1 MTGETLIEL
10 HVGAEGGSAL
20 RIVAVH
26 GSARRGGNTDILLER
41 AMAGAR
47 EEGAEVRLI
56 RAAELRIAGCRGCE
70 GCRNTGRCVQQDDM
84 QGIYDDF
91 LASGGYI
98 FATPIY
104 GWGPS
109 GQIKLFLDRLYAIVG
124 PLQRRDRKDRKYA
137 ALITA
142 FGASDPSTA
151 DETVRM
157 FRKIC
162 RHVRVDFLD
171 ELRVTAQEKGEVL
184 KKPSELAKAEELGR
198 ELAHRIKE
206 IKAEDI

>member
-1 MTGETLIEL
+1 LK
-10 HVGAEGGSAL
+10 
-20 RIVAVH
+20 IVAVH

-41 AMAGAR
+41 AIAGAKG
-47 EEGAEVRLI
+47 EGVEVRLV
-56 RAAELRIAGCRGCE
+56 RAAELKIAGCRGCE
-70 GCRNTGRCVQQDDM
+70 GCKETGRCVQRDDM

-91 LASGGYI
+91 LAAGGYI

-124 PLQRRDRKDRKYA
+124 PLQRRDRKDRKCA

-151 DETVRM
+151 DETVGM

-162 RHVRVDFLD
+162 RYVRVDFVG
-171 ELRVTAQEKGEVL
+171 ELRATAQGKGEVL
-184 KKPSELAKAEELGR
+184 EKPDDLAKAEDLGR
-198 ELAHRIKE
+198 QLARRIKGV
-206 IKAEDI
+206 

>member
-1 MTGETLIEL
+1 LK
-10 HVGAEGGSAL
+10 
-20 RIVAVH
+20 IVAVH

-41 AMAGAR
+41 AIAGAR
-47 EEGAEVRLI
+47 GEGAEVRLV
-56 RAAELRIAGCRGCE
+56 RAVELKIAGCRGCD
-70 GCRNTGRCVQQDDM
+70 GCKQTGRCVQKDDM
-84 QGIYDDF
+84 QGIYDEF
-91 LASGGYI
+91 LAAGGYI

-137 ALITA
+137 VLITA
-142 FGASDPSTA
+142 FGSTDPSTA
-151 DETVRM
+151 DETVGM

-162 RHVRVDFLD
+162 RHVRVDFLG

-184 KKPSELAKAEELGR
+184 KKPRELERAEDLGR
-198 ELAHRIKE
+198 DLARRIKRL
-206 IKAEDI
+206 